1 MGALQGIGT
10 STPYAASLTPWGNPG
25 SGGTQMGYPFA
36 QPFTPG
42 LPATSLSGAFGA
54 YGPQQTFQAAV
65 QALHFVPQQL
75 QQIQQLV
82 QVVPHQLQQIQQL
95 LYVLAQS
102 YQHQHSQVLQ
112 PFQPPLAVPGWQTGQ
127 PQLFGG
133 QPGYVM

>member
-1 MGALQGIGT
+1 
-10 STPYAASLTPWGNPG
+10 
-25 SGGTQMGYPFA
+25 MGYPFA

-42 LPATSLSGAFGA
+42 LPGASIGGAFGS
-54 YGPQQTFQAAV
+54 YGPQQTLQAAV
-65 QALHFVPQQL
+65 QQALHFVPQQL

-82 QVVPHQLQQIQQL
+82 QVIPHQLQQIQQL
-95 LYVLAQS
+95 LHVLAQS
-102 YQHQHSQVLQ
+102 HQYQYSQVLQ